1 MYNFDKLVYTD
12 EFMWEELGVREL
24 PESLFHYTS
33 VDTLEKIIT
42 NKSIRFNRLDN
53 VNDPEEALTSN
64 IENANTLVFVSCW
77 NDEKH
82 ESIHMWNMYGDNFKG
97 ARIELPIDMFKGR
110 NKIMVYEKGGA
121 RVRYGEMF
129 DINRKDFPYSMR
141 TASIFGPNKVAYV
154 NNREVLVSKAV
165 YEEGNN
171 IHVNLYDLGLFKNQY
186 WHIENEWRY
195 KIIGL
200 MEEGNYPNDEFT
212 KTILDLKSY
221 PVVPTELFVQLD
233 GSVLKEMKIL
243 VGPKCSEENY
253 NKLIRISEEIG
264 CLIENSIIKIK

>member
-12 EFMWEELGVREL
+12 DFMWNELGVIEL

-33 VDTLEKIIT
+33 VATLEKIIM

-64 IENANTLVFVSCW
+64 LEEANMLVFVSCW
-77 NDEKH
+77 NHESN
-82 ESIHMWNMYGDNFKG
+82 ESIHMWNMYGDNFTG
-97 ARIELPIDMFKGR
+97 VRIELPIDMFKGR
-110 NKIMVYEKGGA
+110 NKITIYEKGGA
-121 RVRYGEMF
+121 RISYAEMI
-129 DINRKDFPYSMR
+129 DINRENFPFSMR
-141 TASIFGPNKVAYV
+141 TSNIFGPNKVAYV
-154 NNREVLVSKAV
+154 DNREVLVSKAV

-171 IHVNLYDLGLFKNQY
+171 VHVNLYDLGLFKNQY

-200 MEEGNYPNDEFT
+200 MEEGNYPNDDFT
-212 KTILDLKSY
+212 KMMLDLKKY

-233 GSVLKEMKIL
+233 ESVFDEMKIMI
-243 VGPKCSEENY
+243 GPKCNEHDY
-253 NKLIRISEEIG
+253 NFIKKITKDYDPI
-264 CLIENSIIKIK
+264 IENSKIKIK